1 MFYKPP
7 PRKQTKK
14 TNLVGFCAGRF
25 AGEQI
30 RVLKISL
37 VLTDNPLLTS
47 FSRENVEDVA
57 R

>member
-1 MFYKPP
+1 M
-7 PRKQTKK
+7 
-14 TNLVGFCAGRF
+14 AGRF

-30 RVLKISL
+30 RALEISL

-57 R
+57 RSLDLHRVRIREL